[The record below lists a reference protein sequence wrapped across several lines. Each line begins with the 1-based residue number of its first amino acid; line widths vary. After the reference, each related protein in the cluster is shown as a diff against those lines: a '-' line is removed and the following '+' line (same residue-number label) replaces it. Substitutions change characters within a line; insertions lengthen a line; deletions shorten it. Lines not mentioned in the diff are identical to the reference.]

1 MGIIAVDPAAVSTQ
15 QERMVQAVAYKLK
28 GDYLFGVVDGTSWG
42 DALRDFNIAPKKL
55 PRVFVTVD
63 DFEGWYED
71 IDLLQL
77 DNIEADLRGLTSGE
91 KQILRSSRSPW
102 ARLMFYKRE
111 LWRYMLWLHWYS
123 SQGSKEAVFAF
134 GTVVALVFSVMALGY
149 CAMACCT
156 ILLMDEE
163 DPYPHHKPTS
173 KKKD

>member
-1 MGIIAVDPAAVSTQ
+1 MGGAHQQWPGADNTSQPKPHATFYTGLLQDEEAVMKFVEQHRFPGVWHLGESSFFEFTHAGRSAAIIAVDPAAVSTQ

-77 DNIEADLRGLTSGE
+77 NNIEADLRGLTSGE

-102 ARLMFYKRE
+102 
-111 LWRYMLWLHWYS
+111 
-123 SQGSKEAVFAF
+123 
-134 GTVVALVFSVMALGY
+134 
-149 CAMACCT
+149 
-156 ILLMDEE
+156 
-163 DPYPHHKPTS
+163 
-173 KKKD
+173 